1 MSSWICASLLR
12 RPAPHSQRS
21 PGPSLIHLPLH
32 ALSLSRTRHRH
43 RPPQRS
49 HTLVS
54 PGSPEPGR
62 AVTPWSAATWIIADM
77 RTRAPRP
84 TSARRAPGCG
94 ARGEDR
100 VQHGLPR
107 PVDGDIAAPPPSSSA
122 SGVSRLCSAPSRRLP
137 SPKPRR
143 SCRPNRWLAVYLSR
157 KKLAGIKFHWRH
169 LNNYIAVMNGIMSSN
184 RY

>member
-1 MSSWICASLLR
+1 M
-12 RPAPHSQRS
+12 PAPHGSAPPSSSDWRPTPNARRSRRSFISPSTRS
-21 PGPSLIHLPLH
+21 PSH
-32 ALSLSRTRHRH
+32 ALATNIALRNAPSRWSPRGHPIPAARS
-43 RPPQRS
+43 RRGAPP
-49 HTLVS
+49 
-54 PGSPEPGR
+54 PGSSQACGLEPLDL
-62 AVTPWSAATWIIADM
+62 S
-77 RTRAPRP
+77 PRVEP
-84 TSARRAPGCG
+84 QG
-94 ARGEDR
+94 AEREDR

-122 SGVSRLCSAPSRRLP
+122 SGVSRLCSALSRRLP

-169 LNNYIAVMNGIMSSN
+169 LNNYIAVMDGIMSSN